1 MIGGI
6 LMVDDFIATDNGD
19 IKIAEDVIVRISAIS
34 AREVEGVVGL
44 GSGSSWGD
52 FIGKKSAAKGIK
64 VQTTDD
70 GTIIEVHVTVKF
82 GVKITEVARK
92 LQETVKNAVEAYAG
106 IENTTVNVY
115 IDGIDAEKEKDA
127 EPGNTEAET
136 EN

>member
-34 AREVEGVVGL
+34 AREVEGIAGL

-52 FIGKKSAAKGIK
+52 LIGKKSAAKGIK

-127 EPGNTEAET
+127 ESGNTEAET

>member
-34 AREVEGVVGL
+34 AREVEGIAGL

-115 IDGIDAEKEKDA
+115 IDGELK
-127 EPGNTEAET
+127 
-136 EN
+136 